1 MLIKSIIDMTKAKKN
16 DDYTTK
22 SIRSVRF
29 ADALVSILALQTAM
43 FQAFAQDFVPYL
55 PNSLTRGI
63 VCLIIVVVGII
74 MIVNGNK
81 PIKKFKKKESN
92 RNGGKTHN

>member
-1 MLIKSIIDMTKAKKN
+1 
-16 DDYTTK
+16 
-22 SIRSVRF
+22 
-29 ADALVSILALQTAM
+29 M

-55 PNSLTRGI
+55 PNSLTGGA

-81 PIKKFKKKESN
+81 QIKKFKMN
-92 RNGGKTHN
+92 